1 MTSWWLWV
9 FVLHYLVALVVVLR
23 VLLQRKE
30 PLAMVAAIFGILT
43 VPVLGMLVYWLLG
56 SGRLRRK
63 AGRRR
68 RRVAQLAA
76 ALRRSAEQHMKPDAG
91 ADPRELPDDLAAIE
105 RLGRR
110 LSDMPAAGGNDVRIL
125 EEGNATYAALEDAL
139 RGARHH
145 IHLEYYIWQA
155 DETGCGFR
163 DLVIE
168 RARAGVECRL
178 LLDAVGCWRLGR
190 GFLKPLVD
198 AGVSVAFFLPLWAFP
213 LRKRWSLHLRNH
225 RKIAVIDGR
234 VAFLGSQ
241 NIGDKYRGRRAD
253 LSPWHDTHMRLTGP
267 AALFAQQTFAEDWFL
282 AVRERLDGRAYFPSP
297 PRPGESIVQIL
308 PTGPD
313 QSVSVLAQVFFAAVT
328 SACTSIRIATP
339 YFAPDAAILMALR
352 HACYRGVQVRLVLP
366 THSDS
371 TLLLWAARS
380 FYGELVEADAEV
392 YEYDGGVLHSKI
404 VTVDDR
410 WCMLG
415 SANMDT
421 RSFRLDFEVTALIY
435 DSAVVE
441 ELAASIDDFC
451 GKARRITP
459 RDVHRQPLHRRLRE
473 GAARLLTPL
482 L

>member
-1 MTSWWLWV
+1 MSSWWSWV
-9 FVLHYLVALVVVLR
+9 VALYYLLVLVVVLR

-30 PLAMVAAIFGILT
+30 PLAMVAAIFAILT
-43 VPVLGMLVYWLLG
+43 VPVLGILVYWLLG

-76 ALRRSAEQHMKPDAG
+76 ALRRSAEQHVSTDTGTAPN
-91 ADPRELPDDLAAIE
+91 ELPDDLAAIAQ
-105 RLGRR
+105 LGRR
-110 LSDMPAAGGNDVRIL
+110 LSDMPAATGNEVQIL
-125 EEGNATYAALEDAL
+125 QEANATYRALEDAI

-145 IHLEYYIWQA
+145 VHLEYYIWQP
-155 DETGCGFR
+155 DETGRAFR
-163 DLVIE
+163 DLVIQ
-168 RARAGVECRL
+168 RAREGIECRL

-190 GFLKPLVD
+190 GFLKPLLD
-198 AGVSVAFFLPLWAFP
+198 AGVSVTFFLPLWAFP

-225 RKIAVIDGR
+225 RKIAVIDGQI
-234 VAFLGSQ
+234 AFLGSQ
-241 NIGDKYRGRRAD
+241 NIGDEYRGRRAH
-253 LSPWHDTHMRLTGP
+253 LSPWYDTHMRLTGP

-282 AVRERLDGRAYFPSP
+282 AARERLDGRAYFPPP
-297 PRPGESIVQIL
+297 PRPGGSIVQIL

-313 QSVSVLAQVFFAAVT
+313 QSESTLAHVFFAAVA
-328 SACTSIRIATP
+328 SARESIRIATP

-366 THSDS
+366 TRSDA
-371 TLLLWAARS
+371 TILLWAARS
-380 FYGELVEADAEV
+380 FYAELVDADAEV
-392 YEYDGGVLHSKI
+392 YEYDDGVLHSKL

-415 SANMDT
+415 SANMDA

-435 DSAVVE
+435 DSAVVT
-441 ELAASIDDFC
+441 ELASSIDGFC
-451 GKARRITP
+451 DKARRITP
-459 RDVHRQPLHRRLRE
+459 RDVHRQPLHCRLGE